1 MKKNIFDLSRK
12 KNLKSLIEDYLE
24 RNLLQLEDLH
34 QKNPDQALVVFR
46 HVFQLLCDSTDDVDD
61 LAPDQLKGAIL
72 EWHSSLMPVWKKI
85 RGAFLDFHKNV
96 LPERDSHRKMI
107 DAANDPSS
115 PLAEYKDIITAYT
128 LPEDENI
135 YSFKI
140 PRSPITITLSFD
152 SDKFFISMEGTRVI
166 DRLLLQLKDTPIDI
180 FSVCGHCGKII
191 IVTRKGKRFHSGC
204 AAKAN
209 QREKWRRDPE
219 GCRQKERIRYRQRP
233 RPQG

>member
-1 MKKNIFDLSRK
+1 MSNKNIDISRK
-12 KNLKSLIEDYLE
+12 KDLKILIEDYLE
-24 RNLLQLEDLH
+24 RDVLRLEDLY
-34 QKNPDQALVVFR
+34 QRRPNQALVVFSR
-46 HVFQLLCDSTDDVDD
+46 IFQLIGDPKDDYHD
-61 LAPDQLKGAIL
+61 LTTADLKGAIL

-85 RGAFLDFHKNV
+85 RGAFLDYHKKV
-96 LPERDSHRKMI
+96 LPERDNRLKMI
-107 DAANDPSS
+107 AAMKDPSS
-115 PLAEYKDIITAYT
+115 PLAEYKDVF
-128 LPEDENI
+128 DEYALSLDEKT

>member
-1 MKKNIFDLSRK
+1 MKADIFELSRK

-34 QKNPDQALVVFR
+34 QKKPDQALVVFR
-46 HVFQLLCDSTDDVDD
+46 HVFQLLRDPTDDVDD

-85 RGAFLDFHKNV
+85 RGAFLDYHKKV
-96 LPERDSHRKMI
+96 LPERDNRLKMI
-107 DAANDPSS
+107 AAMKDPSS
-115 PLAEYKDIITAYT
+115 PLAEYKDVF
-128 LPEDENI
+128 DEYALSLDEKT